1 MIINSR
7 CFKGNSYIKFL
18 LLLLFTLLSLLL
30 LLLLLLLFIIII
42 IIIIIIIFEG
52 VLGWGGSNAFTRT
65 HSFPE
70 GVVIRVSLD

>member
-1 MIINSR
+1 MITNSP
-7 CFKGNSYIKFL
+7 CFKGNSNIKFL

-30 LLLLLLLFIIII
+30 LLLLLLLLF
-42 IIIIIIIFEG
+42 IIIIIIFEG

>member
-30 LLLLLLLFIIII
+30 LLLLLF

-52 VLGWGGSNAFTRT
+52 VLRWGGSNAFTRT
-65 HSFPE
+65 HSFLE
-70 GVVIRVSLD
+70 GVVIRVSLDW